1 MAPRS
6 LANRFTFAA
15 RSLLAV
21 QLFVSVLAIALAAWT
36 MAVTTDVMRERDGL
50 RERVIQLEAELAAR
64 GVVVPE
70 PQTVVGSATQGA
82 AVYPAKVE
90 ALADRQSEEGFRAFI
105 GEILA
110 PVQPLRIVVLQV
122 RAEDADVARKVA
134 DAMVRSQDLTV
145 LINTLSERSARP
157 PGYVYYDGR
166 QSRAAAAIVARFH
179 DAAREAGAAP
189 WSAQLRGEALPAEG
203 EYTPD
208 RLDLVLPP
216 IPGPTPAQPAPAV
229 ARQPPDL

>member
-1 MAPRS
+1 MARQS
-6 LANRFTFAA
+6 VENTFSGAA

-36 MAVTTDVMRERDGL
+36 MAVTADIMRERDSL

-70 PQTVVGSATQGA
+70 EVPTVVGATAQGA
-82 AVYPAKVE
+82 AVYPGSVA
-90 ALADRQSEEGFRAFI
+90 ALSDRQGDQGFGAFL

-110 PVQPLRIVVLQV
+110 PVQPLSVVVLHA
-122 RAEDADVARKVA
+122 RAENADVARKIAVTLTQ
-134 DAMVRSQDLTV
+134 SQDAVV
-145 LINTLSERSARP
+145 LVNTLNERSARP

-179 DAAREAGAAP
+179 DAAREAGAAA
-189 WSAQLRGEALPAEG
+189 WSAQLRGEALPADG
-203 EYTPD
+203 EYTSD
-208 RLDLVLPP
+208 RLDIVLPP
-216 IPGPTPAQPAPAV
+216 LPASAQAQPTPALTRP
-229 ARQPPDL
+229 